1 MAAGGDGRAGGDG
14 VMGPGNGGRAPSA
27 NILRAIRHGV
37 AAGACRVA
45 ARATGDGM
53 WSREAERQSLLV
65 GEALHQAT
73 SLSPA
78 RAVMARRRR

>member
-1 MAAGGDGRAGGDG
+1 MAAGGAGRAGDDG

-45 ARATGDGM
+45 ARATGDAL
-53 WSREAERQSLLV
+53 WSREAERQRQLV
-65 GEALHQAT
+65 GEALHQAVA
-73 SLSPA
+73 SPPSA
-78 RAVMARRRR
+78 RL